1 MTILGKVK
9 AHELRTKSKGELL
22 AQLKELKEELS
33 TVSTPPVLIYDHVWI
48 YREIKRDCK
57 LIVNYLLLQLRVAQV
72 TGGAPAKLS
81 KIGSVRKSIARVL
94 TVHNQLSKSKLREKV
109 VGTKFVPI
117 ELRSKTTRAIRRR
130 LTPEQ
135 VIKVSTKYL
144 VTFDQTVNRIHR
156 HFIPFIFPDDIQ

>member
-1 MTILGKVK
+1 M
-9 AHELRTKSKGELL
+9 
-22 AQLKELKEELS
+22 
-33 TVSTPPVLIYDHVWI
+33 
-48 YREIKRDCK
+48 
-57 LIVNYLLLQLRVAQV
+57 

-94 TVHNQLSKSKLREKV
+94 TVHNQLAKSKLREKV

-135 VIKVSTKYL
+135 VIIISVMKCDHLFRTSVCDSLLIMRK
-144 VTFDQTVNRIHR
+144 
-156 HFIPFIFPDDIQ
+156 

>member
-1 MTILGKVK
+1 M
-9 AHELRTKSKGELL
+9 
-22 AQLKELKEELS
+22 
-33 TVSTPPVLIYDHVWI
+33 
-48 YREIKRDCK
+48 
-57 LIVNYLLLQLRVAQV
+57 QLRVAQV

-135 VIKVSTKYL
+135 VIEISVKYL
-144 VTFDQTVNRIHR
+144 KYLESFGQTVNRLHKHILQSVS
-156 HFIPFIFPDDIQ
+156 PDDNQ